1 MLTGNQVR
9 VRFSR
14 DQIIPIYLDTEDANW
29 RDAALRLLE
38 LFRGQEGRTRGELDD
53 DLIDAI
59 GNDPSQ
65 LVYKGLGKLLE
76 DRCEFEVVSG
86 VPPDEVREA
95 VFTRAAKHRQGDVAD
110 VSASDPI
117 SGVRLP
123 SFDRSIVLDET
134 AQFLGITREAV
145 EHSLF
150 ADLKSE
156 QRLVRFKDISPE
168 RLLQRYNVALVQA
181 VVLRSTQVRIEI
193 RKESS
198 VRTRQLLRK
207 AKFHRLV
214 CEATSLKPDG
224 IRLQLDG
231 PLSLF
236 SSTQKYGL
244 QLALFVPAV
253 LPCNDFR
260 LEADVRWGPQ
270 RKEKRFALSSR
281 DKLVSP
287 YADAGMYVPPE
298 LAMFVELFRKKIDSW
313 EILEETEVIPL
324 GDKGDSFWTPDYRL
338 RHRESGQEV
347 YLEVLGF
354 WRRSSAEK
362 HLERLREH
370 VKTPFLLAVSDQLRI
385 DEESLEGL
393 PASIIGFRQMPL
405 PDEVAKHA
413 YRLLETPD

>member
-1 MLTGNQVR
+1 
-9 VRFSR
+9 
-14 DQIIPIYLDTEDANW
+14 
-29 RDAALRLLE
+29 
-38 LFRGQEGRTRGELDD
+38 
-53 DLIDAI
+53 
-59 GNDPSQ
+59 
-65 LVYKGLGKLLE
+65 
-76 DRCEFEVVSG
+76 RCEFEVVSG
-86 VPPDEVREA
+86 LPPEEVREA
-95 VFTRAAKHRQGDVAD
+95 VFTRAAKHRQGDVDA
-110 VSASDPI
+110 SAPDP
-117 SGVRLP
+117 SGGIRLP
-123 SFDRSIVLDET
+123 LFDRSVVLDET
-134 AQFLGITREAV
+134 AQFLGTAREAV
-145 EHSLF
+145 EQSLF

-156 QRLVRFKDISPE
+156 QRLIRFKDISPE

-193 RKESS
+193 RKETSA
-198 VRTRQLLRK
+198 RTRQLLRK

-214 CEATSLKPDG
+214 CEPSRLKPDG

-253 LPCNDFR
+253 LPCTDFQ
-260 LEADVRWGPQ
+260 LEADIRWGPQ

-281 DKLVSP
+281 DGLISP
-287 YADAGMYVPPE
+287 YADTGMYVPPE
-298 LAMFVELFRKKIDSW
+298 LAMFVDLFRKKIDSW

-324 GDKGDSFWTPDYRL
+324 GDSFWTPDYRL
-338 RHRESGQEV
+338 RHRKSGQEV

-393 PASIIGFRQMPL
+393 PASVIAYRQMPL
-405 PDEVAKHA
+405 PDEVVRQAD
-413 YRLLETPD
+413 RLLENHI